1 MLAPLYPFP
10 DVDVESKIIGARV
23 PDVPPELQRQ
33 LVEFIHEL
41 RNLDLK
47 KLPAISETIDWA
59 RTLILLHAEAL
70 EPQLVKDTLNVILK
84 FQEDIDNVYSEVNT
98 NGENRQVRNVNAQ
111 TTDAP

>member
-1 MLAPLYPFP
+1 ME
-10 DVDVESKIIGARV
+10 VESKIIGARV

-59 RTLILLHAEAL
+59 RTLVLLHAESL

-84 FQEDIDNVYSEVNT
+84 FQEDIDNVHSEVNSLT
-98 NGENRQVRNVNAQ
+98 AKIA
-111 TTDAP
+111 T